1 MKTDDYKNSSKY
13 YKFFSDS
20 DLMTKKVSPA
30 EIEKLIKLENS
41 DKFTNSLES
50 FLKTQPPVHDDSKF
64 DISAIKKLKRI
75 SSLKNFDMYLE
86 KLINACREQDEGKI
100 NLIFYEIECDLNE
113 KRKTG
118 SISIERKKEQWN
130 DYRLHLDRVKNEEV
144 IDLNAE
150 YNDNLEL
157 FLLANT
163 IKYASGINKFFT
175 KMEKN
180 LSDIRKRSSIRT
192 ERNKKSWDDYMLHIE
207 RVKDEDVM
215 DLRAEFDDNLKLFLL
230 SNSVAYESGM
240 RSMFSKMW
248 KNLTDIRKRSNIRT
262 ERNKESWD
270 DYNEHI
276 LRVQQEESIDIAKE
290 IRDLKK
296 LYMIAEDASYTD
308 GMDLIAGKLILLESK
323 TNNDVSYLEASDK
336 FYK

>member
-1 MKTDDYKNSSKY
+1 MKTDNYKNSSKY
-13 YKFFSDS
+13 DKVFSDS
-20 DLMTKKVSPA
+20 DHITKKVSPA

-41 DKFTNSLES
+41 DKFTNSLDS
-50 FLKTQPPVHDDSKF
+50 FLKTQPPVPDDSKI
-64 DISAIKKLKRI
+64 DVSAIKKLKRI

-100 NLIFYEIECDLNE
+100 NLIFFEIEYDLNE
-113 KRKTG
+113 ERKAG
-118 SISIERKKEQWN
+118 SISIEREKEQW
-130 DYRLHLDRVKNEEV
+130 DDDKLHLERVKKEEV
-144 IDLNAE
+144 PDLNAE

-192 ERNKKSWDDYMLHIE
+192 ERDKKSWDDYRLHIE
-207 RVKDEDVM
+207 RVKDEDII

-240 RSMFSKMW
+240 RSMFSKMF
-248 KNLTDIRKRSNIRT
+248 KNLADIRERSSIRT
-262 ERNKESWD
+262 ERDKESWD

-276 LRVQQEESIDIAKE
+276 LRVQQEESIYVANK

-296 LYMIAEDASYTD
+296 LYMIAKDASYTD
-308 GMDLIAGKLILLESK
+308 GMDLIAGKLILLKSK
-323 TNNDVSYLEASDK
+323 INNDISYPEVSDK
-336 FYK
+336 FHK